1 MKKHRIVLSTVL
13 LVLALGLLTPQFAQ
27 EPSTDSEKTD
37 QQKLHQTLGM
47 GLVRTINTAEVTD
60 RIEYGSYA
68 PWQSLLAHQQEKFNH
83 WRATYFP
90 EEMFAGMP
98 EILPGYSLRLNV
110 HADGQG
116 YDLRLQDGR
125 SKQWAVFSDESGVIW
140 VGEPLQ

>member
-1 MKKHRIVLSTVL
+1 MKERRIILSTVL
-13 LVLALGLLTPQFAQ
+13 LVLALGILTPQFAQ
-27 EPSTDSEKTD
+27 EPSTGSEKTD
-37 QQKLHQTLGM
+37 QQKLQQTLGM

-60 RIEYGSYA
+60 RIQYGSYA
-68 PWQSLLAHQQEKFNH
+68 PWPNLLAHQQEKFNH

-116 YDLRLQDGR
+116 YDLRLQDAK
-125 SKQWAVFSDESGVIW
+125 SKKWAVFSDESGVIW